1 MNRDVSSAFLK
12 KSAQKT
18 FFYAGAV
25 RVQRSR
31 QVAGDGMLRLP
42 CPRGI
47 KSFLRAFFQKSAAC
61 LLLLGFLASPAHA
74 APGDCGTIVV
84 PTGIGVSSS
93 ADVTSFNPLL
103 VNSLYN
109 QQAAELMY
117 LNLFWLNGNT
127 EQIDWSRS
135 LASSVTSPDNG
146 TTYIVTLK
154 NRHWSDGVPI
164 TTADVAYTWKLINEL
179 GTSYVGYGAGGMPM
193 IVKNF
198 KVLSPMQFEVVLNH
212 PVNQTWYIYNGL
224 NALLPLPVH
233 AWGKY
238 SQDQIWQ
245 GQSSPSFFQVV
256 DGPMRPQRL
265 DIGLDLV
272 MVPNPNFE
280 GDKVHIS
287 RLIFKFLESDGA
299 GVQGIESGDLDMANV
314 PDAEWAAVQHLP
326 GLNLVT
332 LPPSST
338 FNEIELNLRDPDVAF
353 LKDWRVRQAMAD
365 AINQPEMI
373 KLIFH
378 GLGEAIYSPVPPF
391 PPTFLTPAMKA
402 GIYPVSYDPAKARAL
417 LATAGYTLGPDWVM
431 QKNGKR
437 LEFTF
442 LMLSGDAA
450 IQQMTEFI
458 QQDLGKI
465 GIVMRVREIEFNQ
478 MLALLNNPSPSS
490 WQAAGLGETLTS
502 YPTGE
507 DLYATNSFG
516 NAGGYS
522 DPAMD
527 RFIADSTDKPGAQGL
542 QGLYDYETYA
552 SAQQPVLFFATAQ
565 VSMLVDP
572 RIHGAKHLLD
582 AFYNLYPDAL
592 TCTAK

>member
-1 MNRDVSSAFLK
+1 MESRAWLGMVVLACIGL
-12 KSAQKT
+12 ARPAMA
-18 FFYAGAV
+18 AGGA
-25 RVQRSR
+25 
-31 QVAGDGMLRLP
+31 
-42 CPRGI
+42 
-47 KSFLRAFFQKSAAC
+47 
-61 LLLLGFLASPAHA
+61 
-74 APGDCGTIVV
+74 CGTIVV

-154 NRHWSDGVPI
+154 DRHWSDGVPI

-193 IVKNF
+193 IVKQF
-198 KVLSPMQFEVVLNH
+198 KVLSPTKFEVVLKH
-212 PVNQTWYIYNGL
+212 KVNQTWYIYNGL

-238 SQDQIWQ
+238 TQDEIWQ
-245 GQSSPSFFQVV
+245 AQSSPKFFQVV
-256 DGPMRPQRL
+256 DGPMRPARL
-265 DIGLDLV
+265 DVGLDLV

-280 GDKVHIS
+280 GGKVHMS
-287 RLIFKFLESDGA
+287 RLIYKFLESDGA
-299 GVQGIESGDLDMANV
+299 GLQGVESGDLDMANV
-314 PDAEWAAVQHLP
+314 PDAAWRAAQHVP
-326 GLNLVT
+326 GLKLVN

-353 LKDWRVRQAMAD
+353 LRDWRVRQAMAD
-365 AINQPEMI
+365 AINQPEMVR
-373 KLIFH
+373 LIFH
-378 GLGEAIYSPVPPF
+378 GQGEAVYGPVPPS

-402 GIYPVSYDPAKARAL
+402 GVYPVGYNPAKARAL
-417 LATAGYTLGPDWVM
+417 LAAAGYSPGPDGIM
-431 QKNGKR
+431 RKDGKP
-437 LEFTF
+437 LSFVF
-442 LMLSGDAA
+442 LMLSGDAV
-450 IQQMTEFI
+450 IEQMTEFI
-458 QQDLGKI
+458 QQDLMKI
-465 GIVMRVREIEFNQ
+465 GVQMKVREIEFNQ

-490 WQAAGLGETLTS
+490 WQAAGLAETLTS

-507 DLYATNSFG
+507 DLFATNAFG
-516 NAGGYS
+516 NSGGYS

-527 RFIADSTDKPGAQGL
+527 QFIADSTNKPGL

-552 SAQQPVLFFATAQ
+552 SAQQPVLFFATAG
-565 VSMLVDP
+565 VSMLVNP
-572 RIHGAKHLLD
+572 RIHGASHMLD
-582 AFYNLYPDAL
+582 AFYNFYPDKL
-592 TCTAK
+592 SCTAK